1 MRVYNLFRKLLFR
14 KEGIWWLNLTLLPL
28 LLFSYIYRFVL
39 QLRSLFY
46 RWGIFPVRKLDCP
59 TISVGN
65 ITLGGSGKTPMVA
78 YLAATLRDKGL
89 KVAVLS
95 RGYKRRNQGK
105 MALVSDG
112 DEVVLGVEE
121 AGDEPYLL
129 ARKLKGIPVLV
140 GKDRYQSGLYAR
152 KNFSVDGVILD
163 DGFAYLGLKR
173 DLDIILIDG
182 ELGFGSRELLPRG
195 MLREPLQALARA
207 GLFVI
212 NRAEA
217 PREIEELIRRY
228 NPVSPLFRSSFSPE
242 EFINLEN
249 GKAVELEKVKE
260 GRLLAFCGIAHPV
273 SFRRFLHSLDLTV
286 AEFIGYPDHYR
297 FQQRDLERLRKM
309 ARGLGVDYIVTTEK
323 DGVKLEGRMKEE
335 DPPWLMLS
343 IKLSVD
349 NGEAF
354 MGHLSPL
361 FPKEAGG

>member
-1 MRVYNLFRKLLFR
+1 LLFR
-14 KEGIWWLNLTLLPL
+14 KEGSWWLNLILLPL

-39 QLRSLFY
+39 QVRSLFY
-46 RWGIFPVRKLDCP
+46 RRGIFAVRKLDCP

-95 RGYKRRNQGK
+95 RGYKRKNPGR

-112 DEVVLGVEE
+112 NEVVLGVEE

-140 GKDRYQSGLYAR
+140 GKDRYQSGLYAQ

-173 DLDIILIDG
+173 DLDIVLIDG
-182 ELGFGSRELLPRG
+182 DLGFGSRELLPRG
-195 MLREPLQALARA
+195 MLREPLPALARA

-212 NRAEA
+212 NQAED
-217 PREIEELIRRY
+217 PREIEELLRRY
-228 NPVSPLFRSSFSPE
+228 NPGLPLFRSSFSPE
-242 EFINLEN
+242 KFINLEN

-260 GRLLAFCGIAHPV
+260 SRLLAFCGIAHPV
-273 SFRRFLHSLDLTV
+273 SFRRFLQGLDLTL

-297 FQQRDLERLRKM
+297 YQQRDLESLRKI
-309 ARGLGVDYIVTTEK
+309 ARNLGVDYLVTTEK
-323 DGVKLEGRMKEE
+323 DGVKLEGRIRKE
-335 DPPWLMLS
+335 DPPWLMLL

-349 NGEAF
+349 DGEAF
-354 MGHLSPL
+354 MDYLSPL
-361 FPKEAGG
+361 FPEKAGG

>member
-14 KEGIWWLNLTLLPL
+14 KEGSWWLNLILLPL
-28 LLFSYIYRFVL
+28 LIFSFIYRFIIQV
-39 QLRSLFY
+39 RSVFY

-78 YLAATLRDKGL
+78 CLAAILRDKGL

-95 RGYKRRNQGK
+95 RGYKRKHPAR

-112 DEVVLGVEE
+112 NKVVLGVEE

-129 ARKLKGIPVLV
+129 ARKLKNIPVLV

-173 DLDIILIDG
+173 DLDIVLIDG
-182 ELGFGSRELLPRG
+182 DLGFGSRELLPRG
-195 MLREPLQALARA
+195 MLREPLPALARA

-212 NRAEA
+212 NRADD
-217 PREIEELIRRY
+217 PREIEELLRRY
-228 NPVSPLFRSSFSPE
+228 NPVSPIFRSSFSPE

-249 GKAVELEKVKE
+249 GKTVELEKVKE

-273 SFRRFLHSLDLTV
+273 SFRHFLQGLDLTI

-297 FQQRDLERLRKM
+297 YQQRDLERLRKM
-309 ARGLGVDYIVTTEK
+309 ARSLGVDYIVTTEK

-335 DPPWLMLS
+335 APPWLMLLLR
-343 IKLSVD
+343 LSVHD
-349 NGEAF
+349 SDAF
-354 MGHLSPL
+354 MDYLSPL
-361 FPKEAGG
+361 FPKK